1 MVLHSVVINM
11 VKGIDNLFIFDGLGI
26 KALITTSQ
34 EILYDLLLAIEP
46 SAGEETL

>member
-1 MVLHSVVINM
+1 M
-11 VKGIDNLFIFDGLGI
+11 VKGIDGLGI